1 MSNSN
6 KPINVI
12 QSPKLA
18 NQLIFNDALVL
29 LTIIL
34 IKARKF
40 WSFDK
45 ARTVLMY
52 TRHMDGEK
60 NISKLQSLCLDQ
72 VSGSS
77 EFVRNVFY
85 NYSVETSVW

>member
-18 NQLIFNDALVL
+18 DQLIFNDALVL
-29 LTIIL
+29 LAIIF

-45 ARTVLMY
+45 AKTVLM
-52 TRHMDGEK
+52 
-60 NISKLQSLCLDQ
+60 
-72 VSGSS
+72 
-77 EFVRNVFY
+77 
-85 NYSVETSVW
+85 